1 METLVVSC
9 ANEILE
15 LADKNEL
22 TREQFGNVIDLP
34 LELFDRMEI
43 LRNARKE
50 YYENYL
56 KEYNELIKMLEEQD
70 ENRNKT

>member
-1 METLVVSC
+1 METLIVSC
-9 ANEILE
+9 ADKILE

-22 TREQFGNVIDLP
+22 TREQFSKVIDLT

-70 ENRNKT
+70 EN

>member
-1 METLVVSC
+1 METLIVSC
-9 ANEILE
+9 ADKILE

-22 TREQFGNVIDLP
+22 TREQFGKVIDLS
-34 LELFDRMEI
+34 LELFDRMAI
-43 LRNARKE
+43 QRNARTE

-56 KEYNELIKMLEEQD
+56 KEYNELIKMLEAQD